1 LMHRPSR
8 LFRFPPRG
16 LNRFAQWVGLGPE
29 MRRLCESLQVDST
42 PARERLHWRAV
53 MSVDEGLER
62 TVAAYR
68 ETRQAS

>member
-1 LMHRPSR
+1 MHRPLR
-8 LFRFPPRG
+8 LFRFPPWALSRI
-16 LNRFAQWVGLGPE
+16 AQWVGLEPE

-42 PARERLHWRAV
+42 PARERLDWRPAV
-53 MSVDEGLER
+53 SVDEGLER